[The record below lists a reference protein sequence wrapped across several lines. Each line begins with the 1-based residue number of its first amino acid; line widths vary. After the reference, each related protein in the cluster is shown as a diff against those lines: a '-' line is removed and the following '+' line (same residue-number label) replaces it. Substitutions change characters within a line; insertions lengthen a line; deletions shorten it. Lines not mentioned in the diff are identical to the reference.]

1 MTDADLARLLV
12 TGNELDDPLW
22 RLSNLYGVKE
32 AGTGRVVPFR
42 PRPEQMQV
50 FEAVHRHG
58 IKRIVILKA
67 RRLGMSTAI
76 DIMAADA
83 VIFNAGVQVSIIDQT
98 QDDASKKL
106 NAICKTAWE
115 FVPEALRTRYVVTR
129 NNDSLWELALADDTK
144 SAVYAGKNARG
155 GTNQILHVSEWG
167 PIQAEDPRRS
177 EEILTGA
184 LPSAEHGTVIVE
196 TTWKGGRGGHLY
208 SIVKEAMENPEKT
221 ARDWHL
227 FFFPWY
233 NDPTYQEEG
242 AVSAIEPEVAKYLA
256 EKEAEIGV
264 KFSDRQKVW
273 YARRRRE
280 LGMFIW
286 REFPTTIEECFRA
299 PIEGA
304 IYADLIDQL
313 RAKGAIVRSE
323 IDRSAL
329 IHTFWDLG
337 SPVNTVCWYVQ
348 LVGSEIRVVDVDLN
362 LDLTVTER
370 VAHMLGKGYLFGHH
384 YLPHDAAALHR
395 GMNNTGRSIQQEL
408 EAAGLRNCRVIPRT
422 TDIWIGINRVR
433 QLMPRMIFRLP
444 ACEKGIEA
452 LSNYHTRRESSSGL
466 AQDMPV
472 HDWSSHAADA
482 LRMFAEA
489 DAAGMLEG
497 GSATAISSRRQGM
510 GVRVLTGFRGDFGGQ
525 ARVIR

>member
-1 MTDADLARLLV
+1 MTEADLATNLQ
-12 TGNELDDPLW
+12 DPLW
-22 RLSNLYGVKE
+22 RLQNLYGVKD
-32 AGTGRVVPFR
+32 ANTGKVVPFR
-42 PRPEQMQV
+42 PRAEQMQV
-50 FEAVHRHG
+50 FEAVYKHG

-83 VIFNAGVQVSIIDQT
+83 VIFNAGIQVSIIDQT

-115 FVPEALRTRYVVTR
+115 FLPEPIRSRYVVSR
-129 NNDSLWELALADDTK
+129 NNDSSWELALPEDTK
-144 SAVYAGKNARG
+144 SAIYAGKNARG
-155 GTNQILHVSEWG
+155 GTNQLLHVSEWG

-208 SIVKEAMENPEKT
+208 EIVKGAMENHEKT

-233 NDPTYQEEG
+233 NDPTYQEDG
-242 AVSAIEPEVAKYLA
+242 NVASIEPEVAKYLR
-256 EKEAEIGV
+256 EKEESLGV
-264 KFSDRQKVW
+264 KFTDRQKVW

-313 RAKGAIVRSE
+313 RAKGAIRTSE

-337 SPVNTVCWYVQ
+337 SPVNTVYWYVQ
-348 LVGSEIRVVDVDLN
+348 LVGSEIRVVDVDLH
-362 LDLTVTER
+362 LDLTLTER
-370 VAHMLGKGYLFGHH
+370 AAHILGKGYLLGSH
-384 YLPHDAAALHR
+384 YLPHDGAS
-395 GMNNTGRSIQQEL
+395 TPTSGRSVQMEL
-408 EAAGLRNCRVIPRT
+408 EAAGLRNVRIIPRT
-422 TDIWIGINRVR
+422 TDIWIGINRLR
-433 QLMPRMIFRLP
+433 QLMPRMTFRLP
-444 ACEKGIEA
+444 ACEKGIDA
-452 LSNYHTRRESSSGL
+452 LSNYHTRRETSSGL
-466 AQDMPV
+466 AQDVPV

-497 GSATAISSRRQGM
+497 GSATAMASRRNGM
-510 GVRVLTGFRGDFGGQ
+510 GVRVLTGLSDRAFGGQ
-525 ARVIR
+525 ARVLR